1 MQQEYIKIVSG
12 QKKGTCAAC
21 IKILLT
27 IISAGYIVIINL
39 RNFLYSRKL
48 LKTHKVNA
56 VVISIGNITTGG
68 TGKTPLVIWLCD
80 FLRENNIEPA
90 VLTRGYKTGKKE
102 SGIDEPAVILQ
113 NCPKIKVIVN
123 PNRATGARLAIE
135 KFGSKVL
142 ILDDGFQ
149 HRRLARDIDIVTID
163 ATEPFGFGKILPAGL
178 LREPVSSLK
187 RADAVVLTRCN
198 LTGQQK
204 LEEIETQLRKI
215 KGNFIIA
222 KTIHKPISLV
232 FGDGKEKPSEY
243 LAGKRIFAFCGIG
256 NPESFFKTAENIG
269 AKITGKETFDDH
281 HIYSQEDIERICK
294 RASDSK
300 AELIITTEKDWTKIA
315 CLNIPASPTDFDS
328 VSSRR
333 AAHQGGKENNKI
345 VYMKIKIHFI
355 EGVEELTDLIEKA
368 VEGKISQGT
377 NGHGLE
383 ARVT

>member
-1 MQQEYIKIVSG
+1 MPQLQQEYLKIISG

-39 RNFLYSRKL
+39 RNFLYSKGL
-48 LKTHKVNA
+48 LKTHKTEA
-56 VVISIGNITTGG
+56 VVISIGNITAGG

-90 VLTRGYKTGKKE
+90 VLTRGYKTGRKE

-142 ILDDGFQ
+142 IIDDGFQ

-163 ATEPFGFGKILPAGL
+163 ATEPFGCGKLLPAGV

-187 RADAVVLTRCN
+187 RADAVVLTHCC
-198 LTGQQK
+198 LQSSQQI
-204 LEEIETQLRKI
+204 EEIENQIRRENSGL
-215 KGNFIIA
+215 IIA
-222 KTIHKPISLV
+222 KTIHQPISII
-232 FGDGKEKPSEY
+232 FRDGKEAPTEY
-243 LAGKRIFAFCGIG
+243 LAGKRVFTFCGIG
-256 NPESFFKTAENIG
+256 NPEGFFKTVENIG
-269 AKITGKETFDDH
+269 AKITGRETFDDH
-281 HIYSQEDIERICK
+281 YRYSKEDIGRICK
-294 RASDSK
+294 RAADLQ
-300 AELIITTEKDWTKIA
+300 AELIITTEKDWTKIT
-315 CLNIPASPTDFDS
+315 CLNI
-328 VSSRR
+328 
-333 AAHQGGKENNKI
+333 KENINI
-345 VYMKIKIHFI
+345 GYMKIKIHFI
-355 EGVEELTDLIEKA
+355 EGLEQLTDLIEKA